1 MTFLALSAFPHFF
14 TAVIGMSKKM
24 CNFAVVKAHYIY
36 NMKKIT
42 LAITLLLMGMSL
54 SAQLRF
60 GNSPAGNAPAS
71 DLEKNVQKLVM
82 ASVLINNFYVDSVD
96 SKKLTEDAI
105 NGILSKLDPHSAYT
119 NASDTKKFTEPLE
132 GSFEGIGVQFN
143 ILEDTLLVIQP
154 VPKGPSEQVG
164 ILAGDRIVS
173 VSDTAIAGV
182 KMSRE
187 EIMHRLR
194 GPKGTIARLGV
205 VRRGIQD
212 TLRFDVKR
220 DRIPVNSV
228 DAAYMVTPTI
238 GLIRFNNFAQTTH
251 DEVVEAIKKLKN
263 EGMTDLIIDLQQ
275 NSGGFLQ
282 AAADIASEFLPKNDM
297 IVYTKGR
304 SVPSQEFRSSGSNAF
319 QEGRVAVL
327 IDEYSASAAEILSGA
342 IQDQDRGIVV
352 GRRSFGKGL
361 VQRPFD
367 MPDGSMIRLTTARYY
382 TPSGRSI
389 QKPYEKGNLLSYA
402 KDVINRYN
410 NGELTNEDSIHF
422 PDSLRYQTLRKGRT
436 VYGGGGIMPDYFVPL
451 DTTRYAKCYRELSAK
466 SIIINANLR
475 NMDKNRKNLAQ
486 EYPDF
491 QKFKDEYQVP
501 QELIDEILAEGE
513 KQDIRPK
520 DDEERRKT
528 IENIQL
534 VIKALVARDLWDMSE
549 YFAIIYAE
557 DDVVKK
563 AVELLSRQ

>member
-1 MTFLALSAFPHFF
+1 M
-14 TAVIGMSKKM
+14 KKFI
-24 CNFAVVKAHYIY
+24 FAVTA
-36 NMKKIT
+36 MLT
-42 LAITLLLMGMSL
+42 SMCL

-60 GNSPAGNAPAS
+60 SNAPANNNAQN
-71 DLEKNVQKLVM
+71 DLEKNIQKLVM
-82 ASVLINNFYVDSVD
+82 SSIMINNFYVDSVD
-96 SKKLTEDAI
+96 SKKLVEDAI

-119 NASDTKKFTEPLE
+119 NAKDTKKFTEPLT

-143 ILEDTLLVIQP
+143 MLEDTLLVTQP
-154 VPKGPSEQVG
+154 VPKGPSERVG

-173 VSDTAIAGV
+173 VADTAIAGV
-182 KMSRE
+182 KMSKE

-194 GPKGTIARLGV
+194 GPKGTIAHLGI
-205 VRRGIQD
+205 VRRGIKD
-212 TLRFDVKR
+212 TLYFDVKR
-220 DRIPVNSV
+220 DKIPVNSV

-238 GLIRFNNFAQTTH
+238 GLVRFNNFAQTTH
-251 DEVVEAIKKLKN
+251 EEVVNAIKKLKK
-263 EGMTDLIIDLQQ
+263 EGMKDLIIDLQQ

-282 AAADIASEFLPKNDM
+282 AAADIASEFLPKGDM

-304 SVPSQEFRSSGSNAF
+304 SVPSQEFRSTGGGCF
-319 QEGRVAVL
+319 QEGGVAVL

-342 IQDQDRGIVV
+342 IQDQDRGVVV

-389 QKPYEKGNLLSYA
+389 QKPYEKGKILDYA

-410 NGELTNEDSIHF
+410 KGELTNEDSIHF

-436 VYGGGGIMPDYFVPL
+436 VYGGGGIMPDCFVPL

-475 NMDKNRKNLAQ
+475 YMDKNRKKLLKT
-486 EYPDF
+486 YPTF
-491 QKFKDEYQVP
+491 EKYKAEYQVP
-501 QELIDEILAEGE
+501 QELIDNIFAEGE
-513 KQDIRPK
+513 KQNIKPK
-520 DDEERRKT
+520 DDEERQKT
-528 IENIQL
+528 IENIRL
-534 VIKALVARDLWDMSE
+534 IVKGLVARDLWDYSE
-549 YFAIIYAE
+549 YFAIIYE
-557 DDVVKK
+557 NDEVVKK
-563 AVELLSRQ
+563 AVELLQAP

>member
-1 MTFLALSAFPHFF
+1 MKKLAL
-14 TAVIGMSKKM
+14 AVMALTVSM
-24 CNFAVVKAHYIY
+24 
-36 NMKKIT
+36 T
-42 LAITLLLMGMSL
+42 LQ
-54 SAQLRF
+54 AQLRF
-60 GNSPAGNAPAS
+60 GNTPQQQQAPS
-71 DLEKNVQKLVM
+71 ELERNIQKLVM
-82 ASVLINNFYVDSVD
+82 ASVMINNYYVDSVD
-96 SKKLTEDAI
+96 SKKLVEDAI

-143 ILEDTLLVIQP
+143 MLEDTLLVIQP
-154 VPKGPSEQVG
+154 VPKGPSEKVG

-173 VSDTAIAGV
+173 VADTAIAGV

-194 GPKGTIARLGV
+194 GKKGSIARLGV
-205 VRRGIQD
+205 VRRGIKD

-220 DRIPVNSV
+220 DKIPVNSV
-228 DAAYMVTPTI
+228 DASYMVTPSI
-238 GLIRFNNFAQTTH
+238 GLIRFSSFGQTTH
-251 DEVVEAIKKLKN
+251 DEVVEAIKKLKAQ
-263 EGMTDLIIDLQQ
+263 GMKDLIIDLQQ

-282 AAADIASEFLPKNDM
+282 AAAEIASEFLPKGDM
-297 IVYTKGR
+297 VVYTKGR
-304 SVPSQEFRSSGSNAF
+304 SVPSQEFRSIGGQAF

-361 VQRPFD
+361 VQRPLD

-389 QKPYEKGNLLSYA
+389 QKPYEKGDMLSYA

-410 NGELTNEDSIHF
+410 NGELTNADSIHF
-422 PDSLRYQTLRKGRT
+422 PDSLRFQTLRKGRT

-466 SIIINANLR
+466 SFIINANLKY
-475 NMDKNRKNLAQ
+475 MDKNRKKLAKA
-486 EYPDF
+486 YPDF
-491 QKFKDEYQVP
+491 QKFKAEYEVP
-501 QELIDEILAEGE
+501 QDLIEGILAEGE
-513 KQDIRPK
+513 KQNIKPK
-520 DDEERRKT
+520 DDEEREKT
-528 IENIQL
+528 IQNMRRIL
-534 VIKALVARDLWDMSE
+534 KGLVARDLWDMSE
-549 YFAIIYAE
+549 YFAIIYE
-557 DDVVKK
+557 DDEVVKK
-563 AVELLSRQ
+563 AVELLSE

>member
-1 MTFLALSAFPHFF
+1 
-14 TAVIGMSKKM
+14 
-24 CNFAVVKAHYIY
+24 
-36 NMKKIT
+36 MKKIT